1 MVDHG
6 GIAQGAA
13 VHAWARTREAERR
26 ALPARLIRT
35 SLCSTPPLVPGPP
48 PMDLGRFEISKGP
61 SNRGGLD
68 LGLFEKS
75 NRPSWRGGLDFGL
88 FTKSNRP
95 SKRVETP

>member
-1 MVDHG
+1 MYNDQRRG
-6 GIAQGAA
+6 DSWKQADL
-13 VHAWARTREAERR
+13 R
-26 ALPARLIRT
+26 ALLFLHYALYERHFVAP
-35 SLCSTPPLVPGPP
+35 PPLCRVPP

-88 FTKSNRP
+88 FK
-95 SKRVETP
+95 KIEV

>member
-1 MVDHG
+1 MRDSYCYS
-6 GIAQGAA
+6 ALY
-13 VHAWARTREAERR
+13 ERHFV
-26 ALPARLIRT
+26 AP
-35 SLCSTPPLVPGPP
+35 PPLYRVPP